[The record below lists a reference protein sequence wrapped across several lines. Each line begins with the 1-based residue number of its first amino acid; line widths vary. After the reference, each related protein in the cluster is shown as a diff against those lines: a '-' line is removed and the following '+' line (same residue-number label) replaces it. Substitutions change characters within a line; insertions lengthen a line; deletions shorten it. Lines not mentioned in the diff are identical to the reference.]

1 MNGNITRDVVGDL
14 LPAYFSGEASAD
26 TRALVEEFFAQD
38 PEFER
43 LARTDVDGLLGDVG
57 ASSDMEEIEMQA
69 FRKTKKLL
77 RLRSWI
83 LGFAIYCTF
92 APMTFYSSEKTGT
105 VFLFADNPV
114 AVAVLLGM
122 AAVLWTGYA
131 LLRLRLRPSAA

>member
-43 LARTDVDGLLGDVG
+43 LARTDVDRLLGDVG